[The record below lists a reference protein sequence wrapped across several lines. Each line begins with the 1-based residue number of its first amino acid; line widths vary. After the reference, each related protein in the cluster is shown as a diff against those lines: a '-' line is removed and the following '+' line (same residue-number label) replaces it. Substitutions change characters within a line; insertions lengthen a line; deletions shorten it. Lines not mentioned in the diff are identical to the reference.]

1 MFLPLK
7 KPDYDEHV
15 SLKAPMICKICILTK
30 ISRTEY
36 NVIFNYLQ
44 ALSQGLRNK
53 IKTLQKE
60 SAMDVYPFVKK
71 VSKKIITTKTI

>member
-1 MFLPLK
+1 
-7 KPDYDEHV
+7 
-15 SLKAPMICKICILTK
+15 MICTIYILTK
-30 ISRTEY
+30 ISRTEF

>member
-1 MFLPLK
+1 
-7 KPDYDEHV
+7 
-15 SLKAPMICKICILTK
+15 MICTIYILTK
-30 ISRTEY
+30 ISRTEF
-36 NVIFNYLQ
+36 NVILYYLQ

-71 VSKKIITTKTI
+71 VSKKEL

>member
-1 MFLPLK
+1 MFLPFFFFK
-7 KPDYDEHV
+7 NDYEHL
-15 SLKAPMICKICILTK
+15 SLKAPMICKIYILTK
-30 ISRTEY
+30 ISRTEF

-71 VSKKIITTKTI
+71 VSKKEL

>member
-1 MFLPLK
+1 
-7 KPDYDEHV
+7 
-15 SLKAPMICKICILTK
+15 MICKIYILTK
-30 ISRTEY
+30 ISRTEF

>member
-1 MFLPLK
+1 MFLPYFFFK
-7 KPDYDEHV
+7 NDYEHL
-15 SLKAPMICKICILTK
+15 SLKAPMICTIYILTK
-30 ISRTEY
+30 ISRTEF

-71 VSKKIITTKTI
+71 VSKKEL

>member
-1 MFLPLK
+1 MFLPYFFFK
-7 KPDYDEHV
+7 NDYEHV
-15 SLKAPMICKICILTK
+15 SLKAPVICIIYILTK
-30 ISRTEY
+30 ISRTEF

-71 VSKKIITTKTI
+71 VSKKEL

>member
-1 MFLPLK
+1 
-7 KPDYDEHV
+7 
-15 SLKAPMICKICILTK
+15 MICTIYILTK
-30 ISRTEY
+30 ISRTEF

-71 VSKKIITTKTI
+71 VSKKEL

>member
-1 MFLPLK
+1 
-7 KPDYDEHV
+7 
-15 SLKAPMICKICILTK
+15 MICKICILTK